1 MIKKKNLG
9 IIIEARTNSK
19 RFKNKIIKKIYKN
32 ISVLEYILIKLQSQK
47 IIKKIIV
54 ATTKKKMII

>member
-54 ATTKKKMII
+54 ATTKKKK

>member
-54 ATTKKKMII
+54 ATTKKK